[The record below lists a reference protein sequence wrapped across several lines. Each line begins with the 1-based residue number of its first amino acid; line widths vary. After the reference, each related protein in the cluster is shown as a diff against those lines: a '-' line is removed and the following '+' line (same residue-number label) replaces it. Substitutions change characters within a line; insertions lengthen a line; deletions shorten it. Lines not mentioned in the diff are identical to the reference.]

1 MTSLTERSSLRKRI
15 VLYEDYL
22 QLKNAYINLKEKND
36 KLKEEKQKLES
47 LLKKYQSNISDY
59 KTSNNTIN
67 LLFKKFEKKIKEL
80 NDFEKKHYKE
90 FSMVKNNNFR
100 IIDTKKKAKQKSFE
114 KLYIS
119 HFKDEVIFIKKIN
132 DKKKSNEINVEE
144 YNKKINKYIEIINQL
159 KKEIK
164 LKEELYKNKNK
175 IDENSLIKNTNINI
189 KERVFDNLSISKSI
203 QYNLVC
209 ILKKMNKKNYIASK
223 ACEYKIMDNKEKDK
237 KFKNKFNINNIE
249 IVSKNCELCLIKK
262 QINKHITKNDLIIS
276 SKICEINL
284 INHPLIISK
293 EEKKD
298 KIYLQISST
307 KLSLLSNV
315 KKKNKNNFI
324 ISSKTSEFHIYQKE
338 KMKCELIISSK
349 ICEYN
354 ILNKNKDKLKSIE
367 IKKDIN
373 EKKFFNSKLYKSSKT
388 NELTIL
394 SKNKL
399 KNKLFINLRISTNH
413 NELSIYQNIS
423 KTNNL
428 NKLSINSNICN
439 INILKPKKIPISYF
453 SKKVSELY
461 IMGYSKTE
469 IKNKNKFDNIKKKE
483 LFSKCKICEI
493 NFEGLNKSDSL
504 KKINGELKIE
514 SNINVFQIII
524 NKNKK
529 LQIKNEVI
537 NVETINIPKTKKI
550 SFNNLN
556 ISFKSSEIIFSKSKI
571 KSQILDIE
579 KCQLN
584 YLGIKKRKKEKNVE
598 TFLGKETQKAIIDNY
613 INSINIGFDKT
624 KKYLDYDNINKE
636 KNDEDSDDEND
647 KLECEPIPSFILC
660 IQKKEKLK

>member
-1 MTSLTERSSLRKRI
+1 
-15 VLYEDYL
+15 
-22 QLKNAYINLKEKND
+22 
-36 KLKEEKQKLES
+36 
-47 LLKKYQSNISDY
+47 
-59 KTSNNTIN
+59 
-67 LLFKKFEKKIKEL
+67 
-80 NDFEKKHYKE
+80 
-90 FSMVKNNNFR
+90 
-100 IIDTKKKAKQKSFE
+100 
-114 KLYIS
+114 
-119 HFKDEVIFIKKIN
+119 
-132 DKKKSNEINVEE
+132 
-144 YNKKINKYIEIINQL
+144 
-159 KKEIK
+159 
-164 LKEELYKNKNK
+164 
-175 IDENSLIKNTNINI
+175 
-189 KERVFDNLSISKSI
+189 
-203 QYNLVC
+203 
-209 ILKKMNKKNYIASK
+209 
-223 ACEYKIMDNKEKDK
+223 
-237 KFKNKFNINNIE
+237 
-249 IVSKNCELCLIKK
+249 
-262 QINKHITKNDLIIS
+262 
-276 SKICEINL
+276 
-284 INHPLIISK
+284 
-293 EEKKD
+293 
-298 KIYLQISST
+298 
-307 KLSLLSNV
+307 
-315 KKKNKNNFI
+315 
-324 ISSKTSEFHIYQKE
+324 
-338 KMKCELIISSK
+338 MKCELIISSK

-584 YLGIKKRKKEKNVE
+584 YLGIKKRKKEKMVE

>member
-1 MTSLTERSSLRKRI
+1 M
-15 VLYEDYL
+15 
-22 QLKNAYINLKEKND
+22 
-36 KLKEEKQKLES
+36 
-47 LLKKYQSNISDY
+47 
-59 KTSNNTIN
+59 
-67 LLFKKFEKKIKEL
+67 
-80 NDFEKKHYKE
+80 
-90 FSMVKNNNFR
+90 
-100 IIDTKKKAKQKSFE
+100 
-114 KLYIS
+114 
-119 HFKDEVIFIKKIN
+119 
-132 DKKKSNEINVEE
+132 
-144 YNKKINKYIEIINQL
+144 
-159 KKEIK
+159 
-164 LKEELYKNKNK
+164 
-175 IDENSLIKNTNINI
+175 
-189 KERVFDNLSISKSI
+189 
-203 QYNLVC
+203 
-209 ILKKMNKKNYIASK
+209 
-223 ACEYKIMDNKEKDK
+223 
-237 KFKNKFNINNIE
+237 
-249 IVSKNCELCLIKK
+249 
-262 QINKHITKNDLIIS
+262 
-276 SKICEINL
+276 
-284 INHPLIISK
+284 IISK

-307 KLSLLSNV
+307 KLSF

-584 YLGIKKRKKEKNVE
+584 YLGIKKRKKEKMVE